1 MEADW
6 ARKMHAQLC
15 SAKHSFPRVASHFV
29 FRLKN
34 FAFIYAMES
43 ASLHLSQLKVPAKFP
58 EQAVG
63 QLLKDGLCASRL
75 WQQGCGKGA

>member
-15 SAKHSFPRVASHFV
+15 PAKHSFPRVASHFV

-43 ASLHLSQLKVPAKFP
+43 ASLHLSQLKVPAKVP
-58 EQAVG
+58 RTSGWPAPQRWPLRIQA
-63 QLLKDGLCASRL
+63 LAARM
-75 WQQGCGKGA
+75 W